1 MKKKSWISLL
11 IVLALSTILLLP
23 IPKGHTDSGARVY
36 RALTY
41 KIVQWN
47 QQVVNTKIRLTIF
60 FAAKEGEALYS
71 QQKQDQELTV
81 AQIMNSLLQNSDLNS
96 RK

>member
-47 QQVVNTKIRLTIF
+47 QQVVIPQEN
-60 FAAKEGEALYS
+60 GELERITY
-71 QQKQDQELTV
+71 QKTSVYWFPDHFKSIDELWKMEAV
-81 AQIMNSLLQNSDLNS
+81 NLQ
-96 RK
+96 